1 MDAVLF
7 TDAFAKYG
15 DLIVN
20 DRPIVV
26 IGAVDRARGEPNI
39 IVERVIALEDAEKHL
54 GMLLEVAVECGG
66 DAATAA
72 SGTLEMLA
80 GLLKQAS
87 NSVAL
92 AQGKPVD
99 VMIHLDGDVR
109 RTTLQSY
116 RMRVVPDRTLLDALR
131 ALVGRDGVR
140 VRGGWMP
147 ERKKPRQ
154 WGARRSS
161 EEPVEA

>member
-1 MDAVLF
+1 
-7 TDAFAKYG
+7 
-15 DLIVN
+15 
-20 DRPIVV
+20 
-26 IGAVDRARGEPNI
+26 
-39 IVERVIALEDAEKHL
+39 
-54 GMLLEVAVECGG
+54 
-66 DAATAA
+66 
-72 SGTLEMLA
+72 
-80 GLLKQAS
+80 
-87 NSVAL
+87 
-92 AQGKPVD
+92 
-99 VMIHLDGDVR
+99 MIHLDGDVR